1 MKMMGILIMG
11 LLKGTYVNIPFVLRK
26 DYYYSQQNN
35 NIYFIY
41 YFLCHCIDYS
51 EDGKVVG
58 VLIANK
64 TDLDDR
70 RRRVSPKVGHEL
82 ATQLGLVYFE
92 CSAKDFQGMFFSLLM
107 NDIQKIVNTR
117 GKINTNVIHRNHLFL
132 GVENPFY
139 YLANEWHKTR
149 TSQLTE
155 ITRR

>member
-11 LLKGTYVNIPFVLRK
+11 LLKGTYVNIPFLLRK

-107 NDIQKIVNTR
+107 NDIQKIVLFQYSWKNQYKCHTQESFIFR
-117 GKINTNVIHRNHLFL
+117 SGKSILLPRKRM
-132 GVENPFY
+132 
-139 YLANEWHKTR
+139 A
-149 TSQLTE
+149 
-155 ITRR
+155 

>member
-1 MKMMGILIMG
+1 MIYILII
-11 LLKGTYVNIPFVLRK
+11 NF
-26 DYYYSQQNN
+26 
-35 NIYFIY
+35 
-41 YFLCHCIDYS
+41 CHCIDYS
-51 EDGKVVG
+51 GDGKAVG

-107 NDIQKIVNTR
+107 NDIQKIYSW
-117 GKINTNVIHRNHLFL
+117 KINTNVIHRNHLFL

-149 TSQLTE
+149 TS
-155 ITRR
+155 